1 MERLSQVGRPT
12 LRRFG
17 RWLTLESKAGWVLMG
32 NAESHVITGAFG
44 YTGMCIARR
53 LLAKGHAVRT
63 LTGHTNRPD
72 PFAGRVGVSPL
83 AFDKPNEL
91 VESLRGASVLYNTYW
106 IRFARGDVTFQT
118 AISNT
123 GILLRAC
130 EEAGIRRFV
139 HISICNPSDE
149 SPLPY
154 YRGKATVERM
164 IHSSRLSHAIL
175 RPTVI
180 FGAGDILI
188 NNIAWF
194 LRRFPIFAMPA
205 SRRSKLQPVCV
216 DDLADLAVE
225 AGAQTENTILDA
237 VGPETYSLEELVRL
251 IHAKIGSRARIVNLP
266 TGIVRGLLGLVGLF
280 VRDVVLTED
289 ELAGLMSNVLV
300 SHSAPTAH
308 TRFSAWL
315 EQNAGSLGIRYA
327 SELERHFRP

>member
-1 MERLSQVGRPT
+1 
-12 LRRFG
+12 
-17 RWLTLESKAGWVLMG
+17 MG
-32 NAESHVITGAFG
+32 SDDLHVVTGAFG
-44 YTGMCIARR
+44 YTGRYIAHR
-53 LLAKGHAVRT
+53 LLAKRHSVRT
-63 LTGHTNRPD
+63 LTGHPKRPD
-72 PFAGRVGVSPL
+72 PFGGQVSVSPL
-83 AFDKPNEL
+83 AFDAPGEL
-91 VESLRGASVLYNTYW
+91 VRSLQGATVLYNTYW
-106 IRFARGDVTFQT
+106 IRFARGDVTFET

-123 GILLRAC
+123 EILLRAC
-130 EEAGIRRFV
+130 EEAGVRRLV
-139 HISICNPSDE
+139 HISISNPSDE

-154 YRGKATVERM
+154 YRGKAIVERM
-164 IHSSRLSHAIL
+164 IRGSRLSYAIL

-180 FGAGDILI
+180 FGAGDILV

-205 SRRSKLQPVCV
+205 SRRSRLQPVYV
-216 DDLADLAVE
+216 DDLAGLAVE
-225 AGAQTENTILDA
+225 AGAQNENTILDA

-266 TGIVRGLLGLVGLF
+266 TGIVRSLLGLVGLF

-289 ELAGLMSNVLV
+289 ELAGLMSNVLI

-308 TRFSAWL
+308 TRFSSWL

>member
-1 MERLSQVGRPT
+1 
-12 LRRFG
+12 
-17 RWLTLESKAGWVLMG
+17 MG
-32 NAESHVITGAFG
+32 SDDLHVVTGAFG
-44 YTGMCIARR
+44 YTGRYIAHR
-53 LLAKGHAVRT
+53 LLAERHSVRT
-63 LTGHTNRPD
+63 LTSHPKRPD
-72 PFAGRVGVSPL
+72 PFGGQVSVSPL
-83 AFDKPNEL
+83 AFDAPGEL
-91 VESLRGASVLYNTYW
+91 VRSLQGATVLYNTYW
-106 IRFARGDVTFQT
+106 IRFARGDVTFET

-123 GILLRAC
+123 EILLRAC
-130 EEAGIRRFV
+130 EEAGVRRLV
-139 HISICNPSDE
+139 HISISNPADE

-154 YRGKATVERM
+154 YRGKAIVERM
-164 IHSSRLSHAIL
+164 IRGSRLSYAIL

-180 FGAGDILI
+180 FGAGDILV

-205 SRRSKLQPVCV
+205 SRRSRLQPVYV
-216 DDLADLAVE
+216 DDLAGLAIE
-225 AGAQTENTILDA
+225 AGAQKENTILDA

-266 TGIVRGLLGLVGLF
+266 TGIVRSLLGLVGLF

-308 TRFSAWL
+308 TRFSSWL

>member
-1 MERLSQVGRPT
+1 
-12 LRRFG
+12 
-17 RWLTLESKAGWVLMG
+17 MG
-32 NAESHVITGAFG
+32 SDDLHVVTGAFG
-44 YTGMCIARR
+44 YTGMYIAHR

-63 LTGHTNRPD
+63 LTGHPKRPD
-72 PFAGRVGVSPL
+72 PFGGRVGISPL
-83 AFDKPNEL
+83 AFDKPREL

-106 IRFARGDVTFQT
+106 IRFAQGEVTFET
-118 AISNT
+118 AIGNT

-130 EEAGIRRFV
+130 EAAGVRRVV
-139 HISICNPSDE
+139 HISISNPADE

-154 YRGKATVERM
+154 YRGKAIVERM
-164 IHSSRLSHAIL
+164 IRGSRLSYAIL

-180 FGAGDILI
+180 FGAEDILI
-188 NNIAWF
+188 NNIAWL

-205 SRRSKLQPVCV
+205 CRRSRLQPVFV
-216 DDLADLAVE
+216 DDLANLAVE
-225 AGAQTENTILDA
+225 NGAQEKNTILDA
-237 VGPETYSLEELVRL
+237 VGPETFSFEELVRL
-251 IHAKIGSRARIVNLP
+251 IRAKIGSRARIVNLP
-266 TGIVRGLLGLVGLF
+266 TGMVRGLLALVGLF
-280 VRDVVLTED
+280 VHDVVLTED